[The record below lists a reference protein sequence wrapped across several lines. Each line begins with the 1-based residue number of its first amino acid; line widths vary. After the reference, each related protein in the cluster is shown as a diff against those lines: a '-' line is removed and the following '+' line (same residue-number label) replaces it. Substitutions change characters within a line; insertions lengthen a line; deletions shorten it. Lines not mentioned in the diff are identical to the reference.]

1 MGKIKWAKKPLQ
13 LITGMAGLAPTDPE
27 HQAHEPLHSPHFAG
41 LCTAKKN
48 KFLLIKTTLKNE
60 RNILNNIASYLS

>member
-1 MGKIKWAKKPLQ
+1 
-13 LITGMAGLAPTDPE
+13 MAGLAPTDPE

-60 RNILNNIASYLS
+60 RNILNNIASYLSK

>member
-27 HQAHEPLHSPHFAG
+27 HQAHDPFIAPILQASARQ
-41 LCTAKKN
+41 KKTN
-48 KFLLIKTTLKNE
+48 
-60 RNILNNIASYLS
+60 SY